1 MQKVNNSLEQ
11 KKWFFIYHSDNPN
24 IWSTPKG
31 FATALKKLG
40 IQIFEFTYS
49 DPLDFKFPTNEYFIK
64 NEIEVIISFC
74 AGHCKILEDSLL
86 RIKKEL
92 NIFIIC
98 ELGDEPQTLIFNSKR
113 VEIADLSLTPDYRSS
128 LYWQNQGY
136 KAVWFNHWA
145 DSTIYKRNKKIKKQ
159 IYVGTSMGVR
169 KYHFL
174 LKILLGNSYINQRC
188 SPEQNAT
195 IYQKSKIV
203 FQYARWNEITRRIF
217 EAAACECCIL
227 TNRLPSFTQIET
239 IFAHNVSAIYYDNF
253 FSLIIH
259 LIKLKIKPNFYK
271 KIASNSFKIV
281 SKNHTEKERAK
292 YLIKL
297 INELS

>member
-1 MQKVNNSLEQ
+1 MTRDDNSFEN
-11 KKWFFIYHSDNPN
+11 KKWFFIYHSVNPN

-31 FATALKKLG
+31 FSAALKKLG
-40 IQIFEFTYS
+40 IKVFEFTYAN
-49 DPLDFKFPTNEYFIK
+49 PLDFNFPSNKYFIE
-64 NEIEVIISFC
+64 NEIKVIISFC
-74 AGHCKILEDSLL
+74 AGHCKILEENLS

-92 NIFIIC
+92 NIFIVC

-113 VEIADLSLTPDYRSS
+113 AEISDLCLTPDYRSS

-145 DSTIYKRNKKIKKQ
+145 DSTIYKKNEKMKKQ
-159 IYVGTSMGVR
+159 KFVGTSMGLR

-174 LKILLGNSYINQRC
+174 LKFLLGNSYINQRC
-188 SPEQNAT
+188 SPEKNAI

-203 FQYARWNEITRRIF
+203 FQYARWDEITRRIF
-217 EAAACECCIL
+217 EAAACECCIV
-227 TNRLPSFTQIET
+227 TNRLPSHTQIET

-253 FSLIIH
+253 FNLIFN
-259 LIKLKIKPNFYK
+259 LIRLKIKPELYK
-271 KIASNSFKIV
+271 KIASNSYKIV
-281 SKNHTEKERAK
+281 SENHTEKERAK

-297 INELS
+297 INESR